1 MYKRAALVLVLG
13 VAVFYSVALTKLIL
27 FKRNIEPPIV
37 NNPTPNP
44 PVVIPN
50 SEIPRID
57 VVFMIDSTSSMADEI
72 QMVKDNIRNIIND
85 ISQAQPAPDVRYGIV
100 TYRDRND
107 EYVTKSWPFTRDV
120 SAISQALSSIVA
132 AGGGDKPESVSEA
145 LHVTLHNMEW
155 DSQAR
160 SKIVFLIGDAGPNNY
175 PNSYRW
181 EDELTYAQ
189 RNNISINTIACSG
202 IWPNEQEV
210 FNAIS
215 SGTNGQF
222 AHLTYKQEYAKS
234 DGSKAVVIEEAGR
247 SYELSS
253 DIADKDWTRGAGELM
268 ARNEVKEVAAPPA
281 YGSYSTYSTST
292 PPSAS
297 YALKPSTKGD
307 ELADSES
314 LRGVAGGVD
323 GGMVGSSSNLMG
335 KGSYPAEASA
345 DSSYRD
351 SLAKNKK
358 QEIIEEFK
366 STAKVAEAAKDSR
379 EPLAERAYGGRMDAP
394 AAIAPSNAGI
404 GSITGAKTN
413 NLSSVLTGSI
423 QQAARQQG
431 ATYGALVNQLYD
443 FKGTNSGVT
452 TARKV
457 FVDNKAQL
465 QNLLGASTSIDINK
479 IDFNSQVVV
488 AVFLG
493 QVANN
498 STVTINKISLFG
510 NDLIVTLNQ
519 QTGASSSS
527 TTTPFHLVVIPRQI
541 GATKLDAKNIF
552 VKFE

>member
-1 MYKRAALVLVLG
+1 MYKRAVLVLVLG

-27 FKRNIEPPIV
+27 FKNRNVEPPIV
-37 NNPTPNP
+37 NNPILP
-44 PVVIPN
+44 PPIPLPN

-57 VVFMIDSTSSMADEI
+57 VVFMIDSTSSMGDEI
-72 QMVKDNIRNIIND
+72 QMVKDNIRNIISD

-100 TYRDRND
+100 TYRDRYD

-120 SAISQALSSIVA
+120 GAISQALTSIVA

-155 DSQAR
+155 DPQAR

-175 PNSYRW
+175 QNSYRW
-181 EDELTYAQ
+181 EDELVFAQ

-202 IWPNEQEV
+202 IWDDEQRV

-222 AHLTYKQEYAKS
+222 AHLTYKQEFAKE
-234 DGSKAVVIEEAGR
+234 DGSKAVVIEEGGR

-253 DIADKDWTRGAGELM
+253 EVDGKDWTRGADELI

-281 YGSYSTYSTST
+281 YSSYSSSE
-292 PPSAS
+292 PSAS
-297 YALKPSTKGD
+297 SALKPSSKGD
-307 ELADSES
+307 ELAGATTYTNG
-314 LRGVAGGVD
+314 GVAGG
-323 GGMVGSSSNLMG
+323 
-335 KGSYPAEASA
+335 AENDVLRTRAMEKNYLPSETSL
-345 DSSYRD
+345 DSSYEG

-358 QEIIEEFK
+358 QEIMEEYK
-366 STAKVAEAAKDSR
+366 STAKESSKDSSTMPADR
-379 EPLAERAYGGRMDAP
+379 DRAYGGRMDSPTSMPLSAGN
-394 AAIAPSNAGI
+394 INVNA
-404 GSITGAKTN
+404 GAKTN

-423 QQAARQQG
+423 QRAARQQG
-431 ATYGALVNQLYD
+431 ATYGTLVSSLYD

-457 FVDNKAQL
+457 FVDSKAQL
-465 QNLLGASTSIDINK
+465 QNLLGSSTSIDISK
-479 IDFNSQVVV
+479 IDFNSQVAV

-493 QVANN
+493 QITNN
-498 STVTINKISLFG
+498 STVTISKISLLG

-519 QTGASSSS
+519 QTGASSSNI
-527 TTTPFHLVVIPRQI
+527 TTPFHIVVIPRQVGTI
-541 GATKLDAKNIF
+541 KLDAKNVF